1 MEQLENGIPG
11 ASGGSRTMLTN
22 TIIMQ
27 GDGTIQEIWD
37 IARTIKCDWID
48 NFVKTIAFNPF
59 SVGMLNSQEVRFGGE
74 TIDCWMDLKLG
85 RWPNIDDV
93 DSIVK
98 IGETLS
104 LLVYARDNR
113 NMYDV
118 SIQDC
123 YAYGGPNYD
132 DFNTPR
138 IQLTD
143 SQGCILKEKLISPF
157 YTAREQDS
165 EGEVI
170 VTYAFVQAFKFPD
183 AMNVFMTCNVEVCKG
198 DCDNRCGAI
207 STTEGPFRFGST
219 LFGEP
224 ITTLAPTTPY
234 PCPPGSTSPKCQS
247 KFPTNP
253 CPPGSQNPNC
263 NTKFGKELNGK
274 PTQQIIPSITTSK
287 PPRCFLGS
295 NDPRC
300 PKPTTPAPP
309 ICFPGATD
317 PRCPKPTTP
326 APLRCFPGSTDPRC
340 PKPTT
345 RAPPRC
351 FPGSTDPRCPK
362 PTTPAPPR
370 CFPGSTD
377 RRCPKPTTRAPPK
390 CFSGSTDSRCPKPTT
405 LAPPKCFRG
414 SKDPRCPKP
423 APTTP
428 APPRCFPGSTDPRCP
443 KPTTTPAPLCAIGS
457 LNPKCPPTCFRGSKD
472 PRCPKPTTTPAPPRC
487 FPGSSDPRCPKP
499 ATTRTPLL
507 CLPGSN
513 NPRCPKPTTPAPPKC
528 NSNSPFGCLPNC
540 FPGSLDS
547 RCPKPTTTP
556 APPICIFGSTDPR
569 CPRPSTTPA
578 PPRCFIGSTD
588 PRCPKLTPI
597 PNRNCVAGST
607 DPQCQMDMQEPEPQP
622 TTQAPPKCFPGSPDP
637 RCPIITSI
645 APSLCFFGSP
655 DPRCRPSITTP
666 APPICIPGSK
676 DPRCPQTT
684 LPIRFG
690 STLFPATITTLR
702 PTTPRF
708 STPNPTRPPPTTQ
721 RPQTSRPTTRRPF
734 TFPITTL
741 RPRPTTLP
749 PRGGFAVKSPFV
761 TTPPTPKLKPTTTKS
776 PNRGK
781 QLGGA
786 PQPKPEPTGK
796 EWEGEAR
803 FHAFHSYHYQ
813 RGDGRRNR
821 NFGKRTGRDIKD
833 DYPHSRFPRSSQTN
847 PRVLQQ
853 KVPVRLSR
861 SLHVVAP
868 SDLPIHKDFMPGA
881 KTPAPIFTDPLGTV
895 CFDMMFFAPAVLAI
909 LFLLILTSTAAL
921 ALYMRNREN
930 PKINHY
936 WTNY

>member
-1 MEQLENGIPG
+1 VELISGSAAMMMPQITSLDVQCEKSGMTVDVTFSIPFNGVIFSKGHFSNPRCRYVAPESGRSSFSFIIPSGECGSVMEQLENGIPG
-11 ASGGSRTMLTN
+11 STGGSRTMLTN

-27 GDGTIQEIWD
+27 GDGTVQEIWD

-48 NFVKTIAFNPF
+48 NFIKTVAFNPF
-59 SVGMLNSQEVRFGGE
+59 SVSMLDSQEVRFGGE

-85 RWPNIDDV
+85 RWPNVDNV

-207 STTEGPFRFGST
+207 STTEAPFRFGST

-224 ITTLAPTTPY
+224 VTTLRPTTPN
-234 PCPPGSTSPKCQS
+234 PCPPGSKSPKCQT

-253 CPPGSQNPNC
+253 CPSGSQDPKC
-263 NTKFGKELNGK
+263 NIDFGKALGPFVP
-274 PTQQIIPSITTSK
+274 PTQQTIQ
-287 PPRCFLGS
+287 PRCFPGS
-295 NDPRC
+295 SDPRC

-309 ICFPGATD
+309 LCFLGSRDPRCPKPNTTPAPPICFRGSTD

-326 APLRCFPGSTDPRC
+326 AP
-340 PKPTT
+340 PK
-345 RAPPRC
+345 C

-377 RRCPKPTTRAPPK
+377 PRCPKPTTPRAPL
-390 CFSGSTDSRCPKPTT
+390 CFVGSLDPQCPPS
-405 LAPPKCFRG
+405 CFTG
-414 SKDPRCPKP
+414 SLDPRCPKP
-423 APTTP
+423 ITTP
-428 APPRCFPGSTDPRCP
+428 APPRCF
-443 KPTTTPAPLCAIGS
+443 
-457 LNPKCPPTCFRGSKD
+457 RGSRD
-472 PRCPKPTTTPAPPRC
+472 
-487 FPGSSDPRCPKP
+487 
-499 ATTRTPLL
+499 
-507 CLPGSN
+507 
-513 NPRCPKPTTPAPPKC
+513 PRCPKPTTPAPPKC
-528 NSNSPFGCLPNC
+528 
-540 FPGSLDS
+540 FPGSKDP
-547 RCPKPTTTP
+547 RCPKPKP
-556 APPICIFGSTDPR
+556 
-569 CPRPSTTPA
+569 TTPA
-578 PPRCFIGSTD
+578 PPRCFPGSID
-588 PRCPKLTPI
+588 PRCPKPTTPARPICFRGSPDPRCPQPSITPVPLRCFIGSPDPRCPRLTPI
-597 PNRNCVAGST
+597 PNRNCISGST
-607 DPQCQMDMQEPEPQP
+607 KPECQMNMTQAPEPQP
-622 TTQAPPKCFPGSPDP
+622 TTPAPPRCFPGSPDP

-645 APSLCFFGSP
+645 APFRCFFGSP
-655 DPRCRPSITTP
+655 DPRCRTTTTTP
-666 APPICIPGSK
+666 APPICFSGSK

-684 LPIRFG
+684 RPIRFG
-690 STLFPATITTLR
+690 STLFPATITTVR
-702 PTTPRF
+702 PTTPRIT
-708 STPNPTRPPPTTQ
+708 TPRPTRPRPTTQ
-721 RPQTSRPTTRRPF
+721 RPQTKRPTTRRPV
-734 TFPITTL
+734 TVPITTL
-741 RPRPTTLP
+741 RPRPTTTS
-749 PRGGFAVKSPFV
+749 PRGGFLVKSPFV
-761 TTPPTPKLKPTTTKS
+761 TLPPSPKLKPTTTKS
-776 PNRGK
+776 PNIGK
-781 QLGGA
+781 QIGGV

-796 EWEGEAR
+796 EWEGEAKY
-803 FHAFHSYHYQ
+803 HAFHSFHYQ

-821 NFGKRTGRDIKD
+821 RFGRTGRDIKD

-868 SDLPIHKDFMPGA
+868 GDLPMPNDFMPYA
-881 KTPAPIFTDPLGTV
+881 RKPAPIYADPLGTV
-895 CFDMMFFAPAVLAI
+895 CFEMMFFAPAVLAI
-909 LFLLILTSTAAL
+909 LLLLILTSTATL

-930 PKINHY
+930 TKLGNY
-936 WTNY
+936 WSNY